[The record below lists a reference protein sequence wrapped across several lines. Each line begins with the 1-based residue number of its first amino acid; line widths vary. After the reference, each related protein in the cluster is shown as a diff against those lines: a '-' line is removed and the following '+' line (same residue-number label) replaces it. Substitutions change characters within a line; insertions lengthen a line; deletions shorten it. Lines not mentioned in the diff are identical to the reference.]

1 VLWLSLLIKTI
12 HRYIYIYIY
21 IYKERE
27 RESVRERE
35 RERERESFLSKRISM
50 HICLSGLWKVVLI
63 NAISEK
69 ESYRKISVIGK
80 VM

>member
-1 VLWLSLLIKTI
+1 
-12 HRYIYIYIY
+12 
-21 IYKERE
+21 
-27 RESVRERE
+27 
-35 RERERESFLSKRISM
+35 M